1 MHSYKKIAWRMR
13 KFFQTSRM
21 PLSQRKN
28 IPKSLPFNAFRG
40 CPSGYQK
47 RSSYK
52 TSHGLAAPTRC
63 VLTSRVQGVSDE
75 IKPTQKRIS
84 ARRPRVKANRS
95 KPCPPGQIRRTAY
108 TRRYS
113 TSLRQ
118 RGYTV
123 RRRNGRSYRVY
134 PSASRM
140 LVRSGCIKNRGRPG
154 FFKGG
159 IRTMTRRIGP
169 LKEGELKKH
178 GYSSFN
184 TTAKRHTS
192 LRKAIKEFGPLGV
205 YRKLNAVSKLGVRTM
220 PSVAKTFKR
229 NRNWVRKTYGPLKA
243 I

>member
-1 MHSYKKIAWRMR
+1 
-13 KFFQTSRM
+13 M
-21 PLSQRKN
+21 PLSNRRN
-28 IPKSLPFNAFRG
+28 LPKSLPFNAFRG
-40 CPSGYQK
+40 CPPGYHK

-52 TSHGLAAPTRC
+52 SPRGLAVPARC
-63 VLTSRVQGVSDE
+63 VRATTIYQETSKEFKQR
-75 IKPTQKRIS
+75 TQKRLS
-84 ARRPRVKANRS
+84 ARRRRAGLKVNR

-140 LVRSGCIKNRGRPG
+140 LVRSGCIRNRGRPG
-154 FFKGG
+154 KGAESIFKGG
-159 IRTMTRRIGP
+159 KRATVKLIGP
-169 LKEGELKKH
+169 LRKGELKKH
-178 GYSSFN
+178 GYSTLN
-184 TTAKRHTS
+184 KTAKRHTA
-192 LRKAIKEFGPLGV
+192 LRKAVKEYGALGV
-205 YRKLNAVSKLGVRTM
+205 YRKLNAVAKLGVRTM

-243 I
+243 F